1 MKNPQSSGEVK
12 IMNHENGKFSDIKYK
27 SKDVDL
33 LVDQSASLVSKIEKD
48 FDKGV
53 SIYGA
58 GFLGKWAV
66 EYLRSNGATVTNF
79 IDRDTKKDRTFLNG
93 VQIFLPN
100 DPVLSS
106 VSSMFIA
113 ARHAIKEVME
123 AMADYDFNLISFDC
137 YYVIKNY
144 KKLCYVRDN
153 FFNDEKSVTVY
164 NALLV
169 AMLTGS
175 TKSCRAV
182 MEKDMYFSIPEFSGT
197 FDETFV
203 DAGAFVGDTVERFI
217 WENLGTFRHIYAFE
231 PGFTQFSALQK
242 RMLRLSDEWGFDM
255 DRVTTVKAGLSS
267 ANCRMSC
274 SFLEDSP
281 LRHGLVTEDPKN
293 KVDDLNSSEVYSLD
307 SYLNGKAVSFIKVD
321 IEGMEMELLKGA
333 QETIRK
339 FKPKMAIC
347 VYHYPSDLFEVAEF
361 VRKLVPE
368 YQFYLRQHA
377 PIFGDFVL
385 YCYVE

>member
-1 MKNPQSSGEVK
+1 MSHQKE
-12 IMNHENGKFSDIKYK
+12 SDEKKYK

-33 LVDQSASLVSKIEKD
+33 LVKQMIPLVLKVEND
-48 FDKGV
+48 FAKGI

-58 GFLGKWAV
+58 GFVGSWAC
-66 EYLRSNGATVTNF
+66 EYLSAIGATVTNF
-79 IDRDTKKDRTFLNG
+79 IDRDPQKNNTSLHG
-93 VQIFLPN
+93 LPVVLPT

-113 ARHAIKEVME
+113 ARHAIKDVIE

-137 YYVIKNY
+137 YYVVKNY
-144 KKLCYVRDN
+144 KKLCFVRDN
-153 FFNDEKSVTVY
+153 FFSDEKSVNVY

-169 AMLTGS
+169 SMLTGS
-175 TKSCRAV
+175 TVSCRAV

-197 FDETFV
+197 FDDIFV

-231 PGFTQFSALQK
+231 PGLKQFSALQK
-242 RMLRLSDEWGFDM
+242 RMLRLSEEWAFDM
-255 DRVTTVKAGLSS
+255 GSVTIVKAGLSS
-267 ANCRMSC
+267 KNCRMSC

-281 LRHGLVTEDPKN
+281 LRHGLVAENPKN

-307 SYLNGKAVSFIKVD
+307 SYLNGKAVSFVKVD

-333 QETIRK
+333 QETIRR

-347 VYHYPSDLFEVAEF
+347 VYHYPSDLFKIAEF

-368 YQFYLRQHA
+368 YKFYLRQHA

-385 YCYVE
+385 YCYIE